1 MKAVLVIDEMP
12 TECIMC
18 PFCRVYADNKA
29 TETHCIWMA
38 TTNEDGINTRAEWCP
53 LKPLPQKK
61 GIDKVLEFGGYENI
75 IQESLARG
83 YNACLEEITK

>member
-1 MKAVLVIDEMP
+1 MRAVLLIEEMP

-53 LKPLPQKK
+53 LKSLPEKK
-61 GIDKVLEFGGYENI
+61 KHQEEIDYDYGYIDGWND
-75 IQESLARG
+75 
-83 YNACLEEITK
+83 CLEELEK